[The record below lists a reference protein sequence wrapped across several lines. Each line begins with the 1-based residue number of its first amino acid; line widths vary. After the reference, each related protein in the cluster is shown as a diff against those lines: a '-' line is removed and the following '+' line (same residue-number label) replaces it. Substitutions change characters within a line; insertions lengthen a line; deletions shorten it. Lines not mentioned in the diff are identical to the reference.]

1 MTIKFLQSFFSNFA
15 RNMMFIHLSVAGLF
29 LILWQLEKRDIL
41 KTRASE
47 LAFGIGA
54 IGYGAFLIGYYVY
67 YKKMNK

>member
-1 MTIKFLQSFFSNFA
+1 
-15 RNMMFIHLSVAGLF
+15 MFIHLSVAGLF